1 MAVKLILYL
10 LSCTNLGIIFNLLLI
25 LVYLINI
32 VCIVKKTQKQKTV
45 ERK

>member
-25 LVYLINI
+25 LVYLINMY
-32 VCIVKKTQKQKTV
+32 VL
-45 ERK
+45 